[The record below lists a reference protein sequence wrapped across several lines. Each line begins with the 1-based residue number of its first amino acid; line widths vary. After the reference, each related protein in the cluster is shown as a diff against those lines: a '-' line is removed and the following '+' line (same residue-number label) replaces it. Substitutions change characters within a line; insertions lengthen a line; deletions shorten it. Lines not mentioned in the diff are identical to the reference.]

1 MGTRSNL
8 LITGGWAHDFV
19 HTAPVLA
26 TIIDG
31 IEVVSVKTDVVDDLD
46 EAARVLATRDFD
58 VITVY
63 ACWFRMLDPRYSEEN
78 RARWSRTLT
87 PELRAGLEEHRD
99 SGRPLFAMHTAPICF
114 DEWPQW
120 GEWIGGAWQWG
131 TSFHPAPAELTIDVV
146 GDHPIVHGLST
157 FTITDERYSK
167 LARSPQSAVQLAS
180 RPLESGDTG
189 TEPTLWVHD
198 RPERRAV
205 FNALGHSVSSLE
217 HPNHRTLIRRS
228 MAWLLGEPGHVVKEI
243 A

>member
-26 TIIDG
+26 SITDG
-31 IEVVSVKTDVVDDLD
+31 TDAVSVKTDVVDDLD
-46 EAARVLATRDFD
+46 EAARALATRDFD

-99 SGRPLFAMHTAPICF
+99 SGRPLFAIHTAPICF

>member
-31 IEVVSVKTDVVDDLD
+31 TAAVSVKTDVVDDLD
-46 EAARVLATRDFD
+46 EAARALATRDFD

-146 GDHPIVHGLST
+146 GDHPIVHGMST

-180 RPLESGDTG
+180 RPLEAGDTG